1 MHCGDGPVSV
11 SEPAAPSA
19 GESERSIP
27 FMNKEPETYSATV
40 EISYNGH
47 TETTHISK
55 KGLKRRV
62 EYRAGT
68 DRSLVLIES
77 DLRYAV
83 DPGRKVYTI
92 LEDAAGSE
100 EPEFI
105 RDLTSQLL
113 SVRAD
118 SKFERL
124 SSEDGLERY
133 RVTVGGSQS
142 TEIIVYVDPVLQLP
156 VKQVFYSVS
165 DGKRVPAF
173 SVVFKDMV
181 LAVDDTAFQLPP
193 DHKQID
199 PKVFYRDLRDRGDQ
213 R

>member
-1 MHCGDGPVSV
+1 MNCGDGPVSV

-19 GESERSIP
+19 GEVERAIP

-47 TETTHISK
+47 TEITHISK
-55 KGLKRRV
+55 MGLKRRV
-62 EYRAGT
+62 EFRAAT

-83 DPGRKVYTI
+83 DPERKVYTI

-105 RDLTSQLL
+105 RDVTSQLL
-113 SVRAD
+113 SVRPD

-133 RVTVGGSQS
+133 RVTVGGSRS

-156 VKQVFYSVS
+156 VKQVFFSVS
-165 DGKRVPAF
+165 DDERIPAF

-181 LAVDDTAFQLPP
+181 LEADETAFQLPP
-193 DHKQID
+193 DHKRID
-199 PKVFYRDLRDRGDQ
+199 PKVFYRGLRDRGDE